1 MADTLSADD
10 LRRQLA
16 ALPGWDPA
24 GDAVRKTFEFP
35 SFPEAVAFVNRVA
48 EGAERADHHPD
59 ILISYRRVTLS
70 WSTHSAGGVT
80 GKDIEGARM
89 ADRCV

>member
-1 MADTLSADD
+1 MAQTLSADD
-10 LRRQLA
+10 IRRQLA
-16 ALPGWDPA
+16 ALPGWDLA
-24 GDAVRKTFEFP
+24 GDAIRKTFEFP
-35 SFPEAVAFVNRVA
+35 SFPGAIAFVNRVA
-48 EGAERADHHPD
+48 EEAERADHHPD
-59 ILISYRRVTLS
+59 ILISYRRVTLT